1 MSFVG
6 ECVYNGI
13 FGMSQKIL
21 VKHLWQ
27 LPQGHPCLEVLLS
40 QVENE
45 LFELPKADIK

>member
-21 VKHLWQ
+21 VKYLWQ
-27 LPQGHPCLEVLLS
+27 LPCLEVLLS
-40 QVENE
+40 QVDNV
-45 LFELPKADIK
+45 LFELPKSDIK

>member
-21 VKHLWQ
+21 VKYLWQ

-40 QVENE
+40 PLENV
-45 LFELPKADIK
+45 LFELPKSDIK